1 MRLTVLK
8 PGLLVTVQ
16 DLGRFGYGKYGVI
29 TSGAMDK
36 ESHRVANWLVGNPDE
51 AAALEITWSG
61 FSLRMEEDGWIAVTG
76 GDLSPRIEDT
86 PVPMWRPV
94 YVRRD
99 SVLTFQQVRF
109 GCRAYLAVSG
119 GLNVPKVMDSRSTY
133 LRAGIGG
140 WEGRPLHAGDRLSTY
155 PSRLSNRSVDR
166 STITGAFYAPRWFAL
181 PGKIPATGQEV
192 TVRAMPGRQYED
204 FDEVSQHGFF
214 HQPFRIRP
222 ESDRMGYRL
231 TGPDLRLTKAKEYV
245 SEAVALGTIQVPADG
260 QPIILMAD
268 RQTLG
273 GYPKIAQI
281 ASVDIPLVAQLQP
294 GGTLR
299 FMEITLREAER
310 LRDEREREL
319 AIVREMIK
327 RKIEGVVP

>member
-1 MRLTVLK
+1 
-8 PGLLVTVQ
+8 
-16 DLGRFGYGKYGVI
+16 
-29 TSGAMDK
+29 
-36 ESHRVANWLVGNPDE
+36 
-51 AAALEITWSG
+51 
-61 FSLRMEEDGWIAVTG
+61 
-76 GDLSPRIEDT
+76 
-86 PVPMWRPV
+86 
-94 YVRRD
+94 
-99 SVLTFQQVRF
+99 
-109 GCRAYLAVSG
+109 
-119 GLNVPKVMDSRSTY
+119 
-133 LRAGIGG
+133 
-140 WEGRPLHAGDRLSTY
+140 
-155 PSRLSNRSVDR
+155 
-166 STITGAFYAPRWFAL
+166 
-181 PGKIPATGQEV
+181 
-192 TVRAMPGRQYED
+192 MPGRQYED

-299 FMEITLREAER
+299 FREITLREAER

>member
-16 DLGRFGYGKYGVI
+16 DLGRFGYGKHGVI
-29 TSGAMDK
+29 TAGAMDK
-36 ESHRVANWLVGNPDE
+36 EAHRIANWLVGNPDD

-61 FSLRMEEDGWIAVTG
+61 FSVRVEEDGWIAVAG
-76 GDLSPRIEDT
+76 GDLSPRIGDM

-94 YVRRD
+94 YVRKD
-99 SVLTFQQVRF
+99 SVLTFHHVRS

-119 GLNVPKVMDSRSTY
+119 GLDVPKVMDSRSTY

-140 WEGRPLHAGDRLSTY
+140 WQGRPLRTGDRLSAY
-155 PSRLSNRSVDR
+155 PSRLSHRSVDL
-166 STITGAFYAPRWFAL
+166 SKLEGFFYAPRWSVL
-181 PGKIPATGQEV
+181 PGKIPATGQEM

-204 FDEVSQHGFF
+204 FDEASRRGFF
-214 HQPFRIRP
+214 RQPFRIRP

-299 FMEITLREAER
+299 FKEITLREAER
-310 LRDEREREL
+310 LRGEREREL
-319 AIVREMIK
+319 AIIREMIK